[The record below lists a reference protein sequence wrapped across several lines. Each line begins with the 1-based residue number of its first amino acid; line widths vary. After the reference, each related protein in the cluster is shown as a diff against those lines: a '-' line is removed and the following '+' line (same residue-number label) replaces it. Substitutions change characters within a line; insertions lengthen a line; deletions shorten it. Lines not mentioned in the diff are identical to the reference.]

1 MILQEMEL
9 FFGHTDARNHGRT
22 DGTTDGWTDKR
33 DSRNSYLDVSKKGD
47 FHLQHYSIEIENQK
61 EPLYIE
67 KYLGYIEIE
76 KDHYECWNK
85 ILIIL
90 ENQAFKL

>member
-1 MILQEMEL
+1 M
-9 FFGHTDARNHGRT
+9 N
-22 DGTTDGWTDKR
+22 
-33 DSRNSYLDVSKKGD
+33 VSKIED
-47 FHLQHYSIEIENQK
+47 FHLQRYWIEIENQK